1 MLDNQNLQQLWD
13 WSQHRLS
20 IPVGKM
26 YFAFNPKLCLSEI
39 FRTEEVT
46 GTKGRQ
52 NKAEIN
58 PRTNGDQASC
68 ELVGKG
74 AGEERRRGECSPELT
89 FNSPI
94 LKSSLLQPVNS
105 QSRLLISYSKI
116 NNF

>member
-13 WSQHRLS
+13 WSQHRLF
-20 IPVGKM
+20 IPVGKV

-39 FRTEEVT
+39 FRMEEIT

-68 ELVGKG
+68 ELLGVR
-74 AGEERRRGECSPELT
+74 GEERSEGGGMPPCP
-89 FNSPI
+89 
-94 LKSSLLQPVNS
+94 
-105 QSRLLISYSKI
+105 
-116 NNF
+116 